1 MPKRRASEDEDDSE
15 YSAASAGSDN
25 DTYVADKR
33 TSKKQRK
40 TATGGTAARR
50 APTAKASESA
60 ASSSTQALV
69 HASTTHVLSDEDA
82 EGAASAL
89 LDWFAGVY
97 DARGMPW
104 RKRFDP
110 TWTAEQRGQRAY
122 EVRDPPFSP
131 PQGPH
136 TCRRSGCRKSCC
148 NRPKLRPSYLTTTG
162 GWISAPSRRRPDGI
176 IYSPYH
182 YRFPTLKDL
191 VRHLFSS
198 CMRSVGLLCY
208 RLPRPSTKC
217 TLYGRD

>member
-1 MPKRRASEDEDDSE
+1 MPKRRASEDEDGSE

-33 TSKKQRK
+33 TLKKQRK

-50 APTAKASESA
+50 APTAKASASA

-82 EGAASAL
+82 EGAANAL

-110 TWTAEQRGQRAY
+110 SWTAEQRGQRAY

-131 PQGPH
+131 PLKALILAAGLGVGNHAATDPSCDRH
-136 TCRRSGCRKSCC
+136 T
-148 NRPKLRPSYLTTTG
+148 LLQQV
-162 GWISAPSRRRPDGI
+162 DG
-176 IYSPYH
+176 
-182 YRFPTLKDL
+182 
-191 VRHLFSS
+191 
-198 CMRSVGLLCY
+198 
-208 RLPRPSTKC
+208 
-217 TLYGRD
+217 